1 MADNDFFRQ
10 QQAAMERMREMNAR
24 SQFKNNNRNHKM
36 PPTPSF
42 VRLNGEEK
50 KETAK
55 NNPTEQKPKE
65 QTGQKNSGSSFDLG
79 GLGIPFLDSLKTD
92 SDISLILGLMLIFL
106 SEKSDKLLLMALV
119 YILM

>member
-42 VRLNGEEK
+42 VRLNGDEK
-50 KETAK
+50 KETAQ
-55 NNPTEQKPKE
+55 NNPPEQKPKE
-65 QTGQKNSGSSFDLG
+65 QAGQKNSGSSFDLG

>member
-42 VRLNGEEK
+42 VRLNGDEK
-50 KETAK
+50 KETAQ